1 MALSKTG
8 VAFVTAKAL
17 ACIIAVAGAG
27 AAQAQAISPEG
38 SYAPG
43 QLTLQGGE
51 SIQANGHQMLMRADC
66 DLVLSDD
73 SGNVLWTSNTQS
85 AAPGRSCRSPVL
97 SYRSD
102 GVLVIEASVN
112 GAAPG
117 PVWSVNTRGSSA
129 LALITRFP
137 TWRF

>member
-1 MALSKTG
+1 MSKTD

-17 ACIIAVAGAG
+17 ACIIAAACAGAE
-27 AAQAQAISPEG
+27 AAQAQAIPPKG

-51 SIQANGHQMLMRADC
+51 SIRANGHQLLMRADC

-85 AAPGRSCRSPVL
+85 AAPGKSCRSPVL

-117 PVWSVNTRGSSA
+117 LDRKSVV
-129 LALITRFP
+129 
-137 TWRF
+137 